1 MKVFA
6 EHEKIQ
12 QFLIANPMDGV
23 EIVDDIKQATFIIT
37 GRYNNQKYNPNLKGI
52 IIPYT
57 GHNGIHLDDMREKEL
72 MLFIT
77 PTRSKYVA
85 EKAVTLTLS
94 LLGRTVQ
101 YHNQLK
107 VGNWSSRNSDD
118 RLPWTSIQGLS
129 IGLFGY
135 GRIGKKVHQLLK
147 GFGCD
152 FYTINRHKDYPN
164 DIGLV
169 KNLTN
174 LIQVSD
180 VIIISTPL
188 NPTTEGVFDEE
199 KLSRMKNK
207 FLVNVGRGKIC
218 NEKDLYDA
226 LVQQN
231 LKGYASDVWYNYPT
245 GKENQLPSSYPIF
258 ELDNV
263 VLSNHSGGFTENTN
277 QEVNND
283 LLKILRK
290 IRDENYEDKLN
301 LKNLL

>member
-1 MKVFA
+1 MRIFA
-6 EHEKIQ
+6 EHDKIQ
-12 QFLIANPMDGV
+12 HFLKANPMDGV
-23 EIVDDIKQATFIIT
+23 EIVDDISKATFIIT
-37 GRYNNQKYNPNLKGI
+37 GKFNKTKYNPNLKGI

-57 GHNGIHLDDMREKEL
+57 GHNGIDLDEMRKNNL

-77 PTRSKYVA
+77 PTRSRYVA

-94 LLGRTVQ
+94 LLGKTIL
-101 YHNQLK
+101 YHSLLK
-107 VGNWSSRNSDD
+107 EGNWSSRNSDD
-118 RLPWTSIQGLS
+118 RVPWTSVQGLS

-135 GRIGKKVHQLLK
+135 GRIGKKVHDLMK

-152 FYTINRHKDYPN
+152 FYTINRHKDYPADVN
-164 DIGLV
+164 LV

-180 VIIISTPL
+180 IVVISTPL
-188 NPTTEGVFDEE
+188 NSTTEGVFNEE
-199 KLSRMKNK
+199 KLSRMRNK

-218 NEKDLYDA
+218 DEKSLYEA
-226 LVQQN
+226 LIN
-231 LKGYASDVWYNYPT
+231 KKLKGYASDVWFNYPK
-245 GKENQLPSSYPIF
+245 GKEVQFPSEYPIY

-290 IRDENYEDKLN
+290 LRDENYEDKLN